1 MCEPQSWAQ
10 QQHGLHRMLVGGG
23 RPATPLLRTGAALI
37 TAAALVQDGCR
48 AGPPHR
54 PAGLHGPQRA
64 ACPAAAPVG
73 QPRAAAAA
81 AAPAAGGCA
90 GAGLERPVS
99 PGGGMWQPSTGW
111 GQARAATA
119 SSSGESGEG
128 VSRGGSMVPAGRAAP
143 ARRSPRTRPRGRK
156 PCPARGIPFSAAP
169 RAADRPCRD
178 TQFGAIA
185 AFLGVLVGVGVPAFY
200 VSRDER
206 DDERLEELRALN
218 RATKEATGEY
228 MTRVSGGRPVGGGL
242 LERSSAAWCR
252 RGLGA
257 WGQEC
262 SRGWSVGSAEGSME
276 VVGWPA
282 VHLSRSGCLW
292 VELCRASHCSSLT
305 PDAFAAD
312 AAGRD
317 CCHPA
322 AALD

>member
-99 PGGGMWQPSTGW
+99 HGGGMWQPSTGW

-128 VSRGGSMVPAGRAAP
+128 VSRGGSRVPARGPPAVRRAP
-143 ARRSPRTRPRGRK
+143 ARVAASP
-156 PCPARGIPFSAAP
+156 AP
-169 RAADRPCRD
+169 RAAFPSQPRRAPPTDLAETPSLVPSPRSW
-178 TQFGAIA
+178 ASWWA
-185 AFLGVLVGVGVPAFY
+185 LGSPP
-200 VSRDER
+200 SMS
-206 DDERLEELRALN
+206 
-218 RATKEATGEY
+218 RATSA
-228 MTRVSGGRPVGGGL
+228 MMSGWRSCARSTARLKRP
-242 LERSSAAWCR
+242 
-252 RGLGA
+252 LG
-257 WGQEC
+257 
-262 SRGWSVGSAEGSME
+262 S
-276 VVGWPA
+276 
-282 VHLSRSGCLW
+282 
-292 VELCRASHCSSLT
+292 T
-305 PDAFAAD
+305 
-312 AAGRD
+312 
-317 CCHPA
+317 
-322 AALD
+322 